1 MQDAKKSPK
10 IRHLHTIAQLCQTI
24 SSQLWHVLTI
34 GKKLV
39 KQQYLLHM
47 SLQYGALWLTNVQDL
62 LASLGHPSKFQQL
75 SRLGFV
81 TAPTSLNKGQPN
93 FAQCLAVSCTV
104 YYICIF
110 GGSCPLT
117 ELCQLKNSLCAQLL
131 RSPKLAPLLHSTRT
145 LSSAKVYSVVQR
157 MELRNFHRGRHLYLA
172 GRPLRWASAHILVMM
187 FVLVLIF
194 VPVQLFWMANC
205 TIIVTCA
212 WQVSYVMLRNHC
224 SVCQHNFSTSCGWIF
239 IKCGLWLHVG
249 VGNSSLDFEY
259 GRFNIRNSA
268 SPFLPWVRNC

>member
-131 RSPKLAPLLHSTRT
+131 RSPKLAPLLYSTRA

-157 MELRNFHRGRHLYLA
+157 MELRNFQRAPPTFDRAIIGLGIGLHSSFNFNTPFVTYCKN
-172 GRPLRWASAHILVMM
+172 SDITVM
-187 FVLVLIF
+187 
-194 VPVQLFWMANC
+194 
-205 TIIVTCA
+205 
-212 WQVSYVMLRNHC
+212 HE
-224 SVCQHNFSTSCGWIF
+224 HF
-239 IKCGLWLHVG
+239 IKFT
-249 VGNSSLDFEY
+249 DM
-259 GRFNIRNSA
+259 
-268 SPFLPWVRNC
+268 FLY

>member
-1 MQDAKKSPK
+1 MSP
-10 IRHLHTIAQLCQTI
+10 
-24 SSQLWHVLTI
+24 
-34 GKKLV
+34 
-39 KQQYLLHM
+39 
-47 SLQYGALWLTNVQDL
+47 QYGELRPTSSWHRFR
-62 LASLGHPSKFQQL
+62 SLGHPSKFQ
-75 SRLGFV
+75 RV
-81 TAPTSLNKGQPN
+81 HV
-93 FAQCLAVSCTV
+93 LAAFLQRCRSTEANQTLHDVWPSPGLV
-104 YYICIF
+104 QDIYIF
-110 GGSCPLT
+110 GSSCPLT
-117 ELCQLKNSLCAQLL
+117 EFHYMQNSLCVQVLHF
-131 RSPKLAPLLHSTRT
+131 PTLASLLHGTPAAG
-145 LSSAKVYSVVQR
+145 SAKHCGVVQG
-157 MELRNFHRGRHLYLA
+157 MELRNFRRGRHLYLA

-239 IKCGLWLHVG
+239 IKCGLWVHVG

-268 SPFLPWVRNC
+268 SRFLPWVRNY